1 MLQEFSAKIW
11 SLGKRKKKH
20 RNLFLRR
27 ATKKSKNEKF
37 RKLKIREIMDVRD
50 NISEVMEDRRLRWFG
65 HLERMK
71 INRTPKT
78 VE

>member
-1 MLQEFSAKIW
+1 
-11 SLGKRKKKH
+11 
-20 RNLFLRR
+20 
-27 ATKKSKNEKF
+27 
-37 RKLKIREIMDVRD
+37 MDVRD